1 MRIYYMDS
9 LRSVLIIMGIF
20 LHAANVYHVD
30 GSWMITDPEQHI
42 VFNYLT
48 HFIHL
53 FRMPAF
59 FILSG
64 YFSLFIYQRY
74 GVKKYFRYRL
84 RQIIIPVLVIGLV
97 VNSLQGALLY
107 YGESSIFN
115 GRSFVDGYLFSGAW
129 ISHLWFLVFLLI
141 FIILLG
147 LIMPILDRST
157 ISTTGRAADY
167 FREHK
172 AWVIFL
178 FPVYFVV
185 VKAAATVMPGL
196 FQRNFYGFWAVDLF
210 FYAYYFAFGVLLRR
224 HEGMLDSMVGRY
236 NRLAIVVALL
246 CWGGLSLIGTS
257 SLPGRIVEIY
267 AQNLLSV
274 ILIFLVWHFFQRFFN
289 KPSRWIEGL
298 SKSCYSIY
306 LFHHILIIA
315 FGLLFVPLAV
325 SPVIKFALVTVL
337 TLVIT
342 TSFHFGV
349 VEKFAAARLL
359 FNGKKTNEG

>member
-30 GSWMITDPEQHI
+30 GSWMISDPEQHV

-48 HFIHL
+48 QFIHL

-97 VNSLQGALLY
+97 VNSLQGVMLY

-115 GRSFVDGYLFSGAW
+115 GRSFADGYLFSGAW

-157 ISTTGRAADY
+157 ISTTDRAADY

-178 FPVYFVV
+178 FPIYFVV
-185 VKAAATVMPGL
+185 VKAAATVLPGL

-224 HEGMLDSMVGRY
+224 HEGMLESMVGRY

-246 CWGGLSLIGTS
+246 CWGGLSLIGTN

-274 ILIFLVWHFFQRFFN
+274 ILIFLIWRFFQRFFN

-325 SPVIKFALVTVL
+325 SPVIKFVLVTVL

>member
-20 LHAANVYHVD
+20 LHAANIYHVD
-30 GSWMITDPEQHI
+30 GSWMISDPEQHV

-74 GVKKYFRYRL
+74 GVKKYFQYRL

-97 VNSLQGALLY
+97 VNSLQGVLLY

-115 GRSFVDGYLFSGAW
+115 GRSLVDGYLFSGAW

-147 LIMPILDRST
+147 LIMPMLDRSA
-157 ISTTGRAADY
+157 ISTTDRAADY

-178 FPVYFVV
+178 FPIYFVV
-185 VKAAATVMPGL
+185 VKAAATVLPGL

-224 HEGMLDSMVGRY
+224 HEGMLESMIGRY
-236 NRLAIVVALL
+236 NRLAILVALL
-246 CWGGLSLIGTS
+246 CWAGLSLIGTS

-274 ILIFLVWHFFQRFFN
+274 ILIFLVWRFFQRFFN

>member
-1 MRIYYMDS
+1 MDS
-9 LRSVLIIMGIF
+9 LRSVLIIMGIS
-20 LHAANVYHVD
+20 LHAANIYHVD
-30 GSWMITDPEQHI
+30 GSWMISDPEQHV

-84 RQIIIPVLVIGLV
+84 RQIIIPVMVIGLV
-97 VNSLQGALLY
+97 VNSLQGVLLY

-115 GRSFVDGYLFSGAW
+115 GRSFFDGYLFSGAW

-178 FPVYFVV
+178 FPIYFVV
-185 VKAAATVMPGL
+185 VKAAATVLPGL

-274 ILIFLVWHFFQRFFN
+274 ILIFLVWRFFQRFFN

-325 SPVIKFALVTVL
+325 SPVIKFVLVTVL

>member
-30 GSWMITDPEQHI
+30 GSWMISDPEQHV

-48 HFIHL
+48 QFIHL

-64 YFSLFIYQRY
+64 YFSLVIYQRY

-97 VNSLQGALLY
+97 VNSLQGVMLY

-115 GRSFVDGYLFSGAW
+115 GRSFADGYLFSGAW

-157 ISTTGRAADY
+157 ISTTDRAADY

-178 FPVYFVV
+178 FPIYFVV
-185 VKAAATVMPGL
+185 VKAAATVLPGL

-224 HEGMLDSMVGRY
+224 HEGMLESMVGRY

-246 CWGGLSLIGTS
+246 CWGGLTLIGTN

-274 ILIFLVWHFFQRFFN
+274 ILIFLIWRFFQRFFN

-306 LFHHILIIA
+306 LFHHILIIG

-325 SPVIKFALVTVL
+325 SPVIKFVLVTVL